1 MGSRPGLRLL
11 LVLTLVMAI
20 SGAAGAF
27 AAGGRFHRAVATAD
41 PTCVAPEPTDDPV
54 VDEGDDTS
62 VDDEETD
69 DQDVQGD
76 EDAQDDQDPQGEDED
91 AECDEAEPTDDADA
105 EDDGDDADTGGK
117 DAEVD
122 PERQAACAEAAGWQD
137 GVPET
142 DEDVKLRGIENAMA
156 HVYANCLKNDA
167 PGLINALQR
176 LAANAAR
183 HAAHEAEKA
192 ARAAER
198 EAEKAARA
206 AERAERKAER
216 DAAKDE
222 RKAEHAAGDHGNP
235 GHGNPG
241 HGNPHD

>member
-1 MGSRPGLRLL
+1 MGMGTRPGLRLL

-27 AAGGRFHRAVATAD
+27 AAGGRFHRGVAAD
-41 PTCVAPEPTDDPV
+41 DPACVAPEPTDDPV
-54 VDEGDDTS
+54 VDEGDDTA
-62 VDDEETD
+62 VDDQETD

-76 EDAQDDQDPQGEDED
+76 EDVQDDQDGQGEDED
-91 AECDEAEPTDDADA
+91 GDCDDAEPADDGDA
-105 EDDGDDADTGGK
+105 EDEGDTGRK
-117 DAEVD
+117 DAAAD
-122 PERQAACAEAAGWQD
+122 PEREAACAEAAGWQD
-137 GVPET
+137 GVPEPA
-142 DEDVKLRGIENAMA
+142 DGEKLHGIENAMA
-156 HVYANCLKNDA
+156 HVYANCVKNDA
-167 PGLINALQR
+167 PGLINALER

-183 HAAHEAEKA
+183 HEAHDAEKA

-222 RKAEHAAGDHGNP
+222 RKAEHAAA